1 MKIVSLR
8 TEEEAAITF
17 NQQDCPW
24 IYNYTRTIY
33 TEKNIVTYNSTD
45 VEKFN
50 TFHYPT
56 GANAVQ
62 IALQIYNDIVQL
74 IV

>member
-1 MKIVSLR
+1 MNI
-8 TEEEAAITF
+8 
-17 NQQDCPW
+17 
-24 IYNYTRTIY
+24 YTRTIY

-50 TFHYPT
+50 TFHYRT